1 MLHTLMRSPW
11 QTDIR
16 GMIMLLSADDDLL
29 LLQDGVLAAVEG
41 NEWLRALLQ
50 SPATL
55 YVLQEDAAARGIATQ
70 ISGGVQKIGYNEF
83 VELTAR
89 HQQQLAW

>member
-11 QTDIR
+11 QCDLR
-16 GMIMLLSADDDLL
+16 GMIMLLSAEDDLL

-41 NEWLRALLQ
+41 SEMLHALLQ
-50 SPATL
+50 SPAVL
-55 YVLQEDAAARGIATQ
+55 YVLQEDAAARGIVGQ
-70 ISGGVQKIGYNEF
+70 ISDSVRKIDYNGF
-83 VELTAR
+83 VELTVR

>member
-41 NEWLRALLQ
+41 NELLRALLQ

-55 YVLQEDAAARGIATQ
+55 YVLQEDAAARGITTQ
-70 ISGGVQKIGYNEF
+70 ISVEVQKIGYNEF
-83 VELTAR
+83 VELTVR

>member
-1 MLHTLMRSPW
+1 
-11 QTDIR
+11 
-16 GMIMLLSADDDLL
+16 MIMLLGADDDLL

-41 NEWLRALLQ
+41 NELLRGLLQ

-55 YVLQEDAAARGIATQ
+55 YVLQEDAAARGITTQ
-70 ISGGVQKIGYNEF
+70 ISVEVQKIGYNEF
-83 VELTAR
+83 VELTVR

>member
-1 MLHTLMRSPW
+1 
-11 QTDIR
+11 
-16 GMIMLLSADDDLL
+16 MIMLLSADDDLL

-41 NEWLRALLQ
+41 NELLRALLQ
-50 SPATL
+50 SPATV
-55 YVLQEDAAARGIATQ
+55 YVLQEDAAARGIIGQ
-70 ISGGVQKIGYNEF
+70 ISDGVRKIDYNGF

>member
-11 QTDIR
+11 QCDIR
-16 GMIMLLSADDDLL
+16 GMIMLLTAGDDLL

-41 NEWLRALLQ
+41 SEMLHSLLQ

-55 YVLQEDAAARGIATQ
+55 YVLQEDAAARGIAGQ
-70 ISGGVQKIGYNEF
+70 ISDRVHKIGYNRF

>member
-1 MLHTLMRSPW
+1 
-11 QTDIR
+11 
-16 GMIMLLSADDDLL
+16 MIMLLSADDDLL

-41 NEWLRALLQ
+41 NELLRALLQ

-55 YVLQEDAAARGIATQ
+55 YVLQEDAAARGITTQ
-70 ISGGVQKIGYNEF
+70 ISVEVQKIGYNEF
-83 VELTAR
+83 VELTVR